1 MFVELFQFLN
11 LLLSF
16 FKYLTPKQKEQ
27 VIDVFV
33 DLFQGIFKKK
43 KANKESDVESSTV
56 QDAMDNV
63 TDAQWKGT
71 LVSVQT
77 ILPSSINEINK
88 KKFANAMLKLVQSD
102 EFLTELN
109 ARIDKIDIEDED
121 LYTEQCS
128 LEMRKLISEMIR
140 EITL

>member
-27 VIDVFV
+27 VVDVFV

-43 KANKESDVESSTV
+43 KANKESGVESSTV
-56 QDAMDNV
+56 QGAMDNV
-63 TDAQWKGT
+63 TDAQWKGS

-88 KKFANAMLKLVQSD
+88 KKFADAMLKLVQSN

>member
-1 MFVELFQFLN
+1 MFLELFQFLN

-27 VIDVFV
+27 VVDVFV

-43 KANKESDVESSTV
+43 KANKESNVDNSTV

-63 TDAQWKGT
+63 TDTQWKGT
-71 LVSVQT
+71 LASVQT

-88 KKFANAMLKLVQSD
+88 KKFADAMLKLVQSD

-109 ARIDKIDIEDED
+109 ARIDKIDIQDEE

-128 LEMRKLISEMIR
+128 LEMRKLIAEMIK